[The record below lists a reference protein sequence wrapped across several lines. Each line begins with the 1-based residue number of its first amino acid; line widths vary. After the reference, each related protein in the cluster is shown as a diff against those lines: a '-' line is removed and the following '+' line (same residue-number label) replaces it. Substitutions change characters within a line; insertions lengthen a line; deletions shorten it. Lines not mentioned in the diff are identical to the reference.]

1 MELSH
6 LMPQAL
12 AALQTVLSYF
22 QTGFYHVNGVQGLL
36 IAAVLAY
43 TMSSWRRLPMTVLMA
58 VAAHVALSVMIPVLA
73 NGAAFRLPPLV
84 ELGYIKYLA
93 SLLAG
98 YVVVISL
105 FFLVKTAVLGGG
117 GSHGHS
123 AGHDHG
129 H

>member
-6 LMPQAL
+6 LMPQVL
-12 AALQTVLSYF
+12 AVLQTVVSYF

-43 TMSSWRRLPMTVLMA
+43 TMSSWRRLPMTVVMA
-58 VAAHVALSVMIPVLA
+58 VAAHVALGVMLPVLA

-84 ELGYIKYLA
+84 ELDYIKYLA

-98 YVVVISL
+98 YLVVVSL
-105 FFLVKTAVLGGG
+105 FFLVKSAVLGGG
-117 GSHGHS
+117 GHGHS

>member
-6 LMPQAL
+6 LMPL
-12 AALQTVLSYF
+12 AQDALQTLLTYF
-22 QTGFYHVNGVQGLL
+22 QTGFHHVNGVQGLL
-36 IAAVLAY
+36 VAAVLAY
-43 TMSSWRRLPMTVLMA
+43 TMSSWRRLPSTVLMA
-58 VAAHVALSVMIPVLA
+58 VAAHVALGVMIPVLA

-84 ELGYIKYLA
+84 ELDYLKYLA

-98 YVVVISL
+98 YLVVVSL
-105 FFLVKTAVLGGG
+105 FFLVKSAVLGGG
-117 GSHGHS
+117 ASHGHN